1 MHQVVLTIFHLFWA
15 KMPSQQSISQKRPW
29 LDTRNRPFPI
39 FHQTTPSVN
48 FLTVSPL
55 PLHWLGTGWWCSG
68 HSVAIL
74 LLFVFV
80 FFLSY
85 TVSAIAAHLCLVLP
99 LLLFLPMLILYV
111 GWQWAYW
118 ACLTFASS
126 WANGLACCYFLP
138 SWPIVPFFLS
148 LFPFRLLWP
157 FVFAIA
163 Y

>member
-1 MHQVVLTIFHLFWA
+1 MHQVVPTIFHLFWA

-29 LDTRNRPFPI
+29 LDTGNRPFPL

-48 FLTVSPL
+48 FLIVSPL
-55 PLHWLGTGWWCSG
+55 PLHWLGTGWWCY
-68 HSVAIL
+68 SVAIL

-85 TVSAIAAHLCLVLP
+85 TVSAIAAHLCLVLL

-126 WANGLACCYFLP
+126 WGQWACLLLFSAKLAHCTFFSFPLP
-138 SWPIVPFFLS
+138 F
-148 LFPFRLLWP
+148 
-157 FVFAIA
+157 
-163 Y
+163 